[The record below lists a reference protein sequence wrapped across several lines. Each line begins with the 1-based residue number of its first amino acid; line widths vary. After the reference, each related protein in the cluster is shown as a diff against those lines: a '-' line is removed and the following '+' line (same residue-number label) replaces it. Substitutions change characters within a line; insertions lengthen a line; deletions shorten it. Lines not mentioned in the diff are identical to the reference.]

1 VFAGAWRACS
11 PSGTLESPFGSN
23 PEGLPVIVQLVRFA
37 SGLSYDEVMERFE
50 ARSDRYREVP
60 GLLQK
65 YYVHYPETDEYGGV
79 YVWDSEDALETWRET
94 NLSGTLAGTYQIK
107 DEPHSELLDV
117 MVVLHAD
124 RRPL

>member
-1 VFAGAWRACS
+1 MLAARYARIAVRIQAR
-11 PSGTLESPFGSN
+11 
-23 PEGLPVIVQLVRFA
+23 GLPVIIQLVRFA
-37 SGLSYDEVMERFE
+37 SRLTYDEVMERFE
-50 ARSDRYREVP
+50 ARSDQYREVP

-79 YVWDSEDALETWRET
+79 YVWDSKDSLQKWRET
-94 NLSGTLAGTYQIK
+94 NLSSTLAGTYQIK
-107 DEPHSELLDV
+107 DEPHREMLDV